1 MAHISTQAGT
11 LHVNIYATRLDSGTA
26 AAADISS
33 SLRATLASRT
43 GPVRVIFAS
52 APSQREV
59 LSTLS
64 SDTSIDWSRIHA
76 FHMDEYIGLPNTAPQ
91 CFAEFLRK
99 YLWQDVKPGVI
110 CAIDGNATDIDA
122 ECARYSKLL
131 AEAPIDVVVLG
142 IGENGHLAFND
153 PPNCDIYDTR
163 AVCQVTLPI
172 SCINQQ
178 VNDGA
183 FVTVEQV
190 PKTALTLT
198 VPALLRGTRIFC
210 IVPGPTK
217 TAAIRATLTAQID
230 NNCPATT
237 LRTHLNAT
245 LYVDDAACPKET
257 LLALAEIN
265 NKQNQ

>member
-1 MAHISTQAGT
+1 MAHHTSAQAGT
-11 LHVNIYATRLDSGTA
+11 LRIECFPTRLASGTA
-26 AAADISS
+26 AAAAISS

-59 LSTLS
+59 LSLLS
-64 SDTSIDWSRIHA
+64 SDTSIEWSRIHA
-76 FHMDEYIGLPNTAPQ
+76 FHMDEYIGLPNAAPQ
-91 CFAEFLRK
+91 CFAEFLRVS
-99 YLWQDVKPGVI
+99 LWSAVKPGAIAV
-110 CAIDGNATDIDA
+110 IDGNAADIDA

-153 PPNCDIYDTR
+153 PGCDIHDKR
-163 AVCQVTLPI
+163 DVCKVTLPD

-183 FVTVEQV
+183 FLTFEQV

-198 VPALLRGTRIFC
+198 VPALLRGTRLFC

-217 TAAIRATLTAQID
+217 TAAIRATLTAPID
-230 NNCPATT
+230 TNCPATV
-237 LRTHLNAT
+237 LRSHLNAT

-265 NKQNQ
+265 NNK